1 MSIRIQCPL
10 CGFHKE
16 VPINF
21 GGKEVK
27 CPHCETKFNIPL
39 PQVTTLEAPAKL
51 AAPKPAPKTNG
62 RSAARPTQQRRS
74 KLPVVAAA
82 ALVLALAAGGAAA
95 YFVFFKGRERQT
107 AEVAP
112 PAATSPSVDN
122 PGEDTHLA
130 ADKKAAEEK
139 AAREQA
145 EALAKKQQ
153 EEKARAEKERLQK
166 EAARRAEEEKKER
179 ERQERLVREEKE
191 RKEREAREEAARLR
205 FEKFNPK
212 LSATPEEVDGDPEKF
227 FGKRL
232 YFDNVRLKADA
243 IKKPKDMEV
252 HTLGVSSKANKYYS
266 PVVLASLFYS
276 ADNGL
281 VTAVQKEWDLVEM
294 FPRVRLYCEIR
305 PYEKKP
311 GAKPIPQAHIFKLQ
325 IYNTQGSLV
334 KTWEEPDADAPPP
347 AKEGEKK
354 PQ

>member
-1 MSIRIQCPL
+1 MSSIRIECPL

-16 VPINF
+16 VPMNF

-51 AAPKPAPKTNG
+51 GPAPKANR
-62 RSAARPTQQRRS
+62 RSTARPTLQQRSR
-74 KLPVVAAA
+74 LPVVAAA
-82 ALVLALAAGGAAA
+82 VLVLALAAGGAAA
-95 YFVFFKGRERQT
+95 YFVFFKGGERQIAEAAPT
-107 AEVAP
+107 A
-112 PAATSPSVDN
+112 TRPSVDN
-122 PGEDTHLA
+122 PGEDTHRA

-139 AAREQA
+139 AARDKA
-145 EALAKKQQ
+145 EALAKLQQ

-191 RKEREAREEAARLR
+191 RKEREAREEAARVR

-252 HTLGVSSKANKYYS
+252 HTIGVSSKANKYYS

-281 VTAVQKEWDLVEM
+281 VTAVQKEWDLIEM

-311 GAKPIPQAHIFKLQ
+311 GASRFRRPTSSNCRFTTPRAA
-325 IYNTQGSLV
+325 
-334 KTWEEPDADAPPP
+334 W
-347 AKEGEKK
+347 
-354 PQ
+354 